1 MLAEISDNHTVFFL
15 KGVSGE
21 VFKQIVIF
29 IYLGEVNIPWPILK
43 DFLMTAKDLQ
53 LKGLESLNSISVNKE
68 NIERVDDNETKK
80 GTVDVGDGKSPYLTE
95 ENAKEIN
102 RSDNSKLENNTA
114 TSIPESNLDT
124 DSIQSSI
131 TSSGLT

>member
-1 MLAEISDNHTVFFL
+1 MLAKTSINHTVFFL

-29 IYLGEVNIPWPILK
+29 IYLGEGNIPWPILK

-68 NIERVDDNETKK
+68 NIETVDDNETKE
-80 GTVDVGDGKSPYLTE
+80 GTVDVCDG
-95 ENAKEIN
+95 IVF
-102 RSDNSKLENNTA
+102 
-114 TSIPESNLDT
+114 I
-124 DSIQSSI
+124 
-131 TSSGLT
+131 